1 MNKMGFCPEEERRKM
16 VGRRKLMGKK
26 KMVGRRKMGLAV
38 CRALGEPGRGVT
50 RLEGGTKAGLSEE
63 VISSCVQPGPVLGTR
78 YAAVHRARETSTLMA
93 LNFCRG
99 ASEGRDNR

>member
-1 MNKMGFCPEEERRKM
+1 MGFCPEEERRKM
-16 VGRRKLMGKK
+16 VGRRKLM
-26 KMVGRRKMGLAV
+26 GRRKMGLAV